1 MVWYI
6 EKSWELILMEMSSTY
21 KYKLIELTWIFFT
34 YLSIWLIQ
42 VINNSD
48 IIASDLV
55 STN

>member
-1 MVWYI
+1 
-6 EKSWELILMEMSSTY
+6 MEMSSTC
-21 KYKLIELTWIFFT
+21 KYKLIELIWNFLT